1 MKRGVLVTFIA
12 ILIPWILS
20 AQPSTPNEPQS
31 LSLEQAVNFA
41 VEHNK
46 ELQVSQMNIELRN
59 KMVTEDVSQG

>member
-20 AQPSTPNEPQS
+20 AQPSTPKEPAKFV
-31 LSLEQAVNFA
+31 LEQAVILP

-46 ELQVSQMNIELRN
+46 DMQVS
-59 KMVTEDVSQG
+59 K